1 MQASATST
9 PADELLAF
17 GQKHATR
24 LVTLLFTD
32 MVDSVALKQRLGEHR
47 GKELFDR
54 HHQSLRDCLR
64 QFPAAHEIGT
74 AGDSFFLLFA
84 VPSEAV
90 AFALLLQARMRALSH
105 TVGERIQD
113 RIGIHLG
120 ELILSE
126 SEAGHIPDDMH
137 SVQIDIASRVM
148 DMACGGQVLV
158 TRPVFDSARQVLK
171 DEDLEGVGA
180 LGWVSHGAYV
190 LKGIEEPVEIC
201 EVGEASI
208 QSFTQPPASAK
219 SRPHPAGEG
228 ELVLGWRPALNQ
240 QVPKTQW
247 VLERQLGTGG
257 FGEVW
262 LGQHQTL
269 KERRVFKFCF
279 RAEQVRALKREVT
292 LFRLLKEQLG
302 EHPQIVP
309 VREVFFEEA
318 PYYIVMDY
326 AEGQDLRTWCEA
338 RGGAAKVPMETRLD
352 LAAQAAD
359 VLQAAHDAGVIHRD
373 LKPGNI
379 LISEHKQEHEQHR
392 PAGGLSH
399 PAPPAS
405 KPLVKLTDFGIGQV
419 THKELLDSLT
429 KAGFTQTMAGQGGSA
444 QTGTY
449 LYMAPELLAGKPA
462 TIRSDIY
469 SLGVVLYQ
477 MILGDFTRPVT
488 IDWMETVED
497 PLLREDLSHC
507 FAGNPTQRFGGAIE
521 LAKHLRALPERRTAL
536 ARQQAE
542 LAAREKA
549 AYQRGVILTAILSAL
564 IVTAVSGLAFT
575 AWNQAIRATA
585 ARRDAEALS
594 AFLTEVFESP
604 DPGRDGRT
612 ITVAEVLDRAA
623 GGLDKKLAG
632 QPARRASFQST
643 LGWTYHALGLDQP
656 AIPLLEKARDYYLAT
671 FGPDHSETLRTMH
684 NLATSYDAVERR
696 GEALELRRKV
706 LEVRRKV
713 NGPEHPD
720 TAAAM
725 SNLAISFFEAGHRS
739 EALQLRE
746 QALTLL
752 RKVRANHPATLR
764 LMGNLA
770 ASYADAGRRDE
781 ALDLLEEVLKLEVQ
795 VNKLEHPDTLWAMN
809 NLAAFYFEAGR
820 KKEASELWERVVA
833 LAGTV
838 LGPKHTVALGYMNNL
853 AGFYFDAGRAAEAL
867 KLEEEVVTLRR
878 EVLGSEHDDTL
889 SAMDMLASVHT
900 QLGHTD
906 QALEVRRE
914 LLKTLEK
921 KMGSK
926 APETLK
932 AMNALGFALAHAGR
946 RDDALRLQEQVLAL
960 SPEVRG
966 PEDLGTLWVM
976 IGLASGYRENGQF
989 DQAIKLGESGL
1000 GLFRK
1005 IAGPEHPD
1013 TLNAMT
1019 ELAISYQ
1026 VANRLDDAVA
1036 LEEKALAL
1044 KRLHLPPGDAGT
1056 LESIENLA
1064 ICHEKAGRR
1073 AQAEALRKELAEIRT
1088 GPSTL

>member
-1 MQASATST
+1 MQTSATST
-9 PADELLAF
+9 PAEALLAF

-32 MVDSVALKQRLGEHR
+32 MVDSLALKQRLGEHR

-64 QFPAAHEIGT
+64 RFPAAHEIGT

-90 AFALLLQARMRALSH
+90 AFALLLQARMRTLSRI
-105 TVGERIQD
+105 VGELVQD

-120 ELILSE
+120 ELILAE
-126 SEAGHIPDDMH
+126 NEAGHIPDDMH
-137 SVQIDIASRVM
+137 SVQIDIACRVM
-148 DMACGGQVLV
+148 AMARGGQVLV

-180 LGWVSHGAYV
+180 LGWVSHGAYL

-201 EVGEASI
+201 EVGEAAI
-208 QSFTQPPASAK
+208 QPFTQPPASAK
-219 SRPHPAGEG
+219 SHPHPASEG
-228 ELVLGWRPALNQ
+228 EMVLGWRPALNQ

-262 LGQHQTL
+262 LGRHQTL

-309 VREVFFEEA
+309 VRDVFFEEA

-338 RGGAAKVPMETRLD
+338 QGGAAQVPMGTRLD

-379 LISEHKQEHEQHR
+379 LISEHKQEDEHHR
-392 PAGGLSH
+392 PAGGLSR
-399 PAPPAS
+399 PTTAPT
-405 KPLVKLTDFGIGQV
+405 PLVKLTDFGIGQV

-429 KAGFTQTMAGQGGSA
+429 KAGFTQTMAGQGGSP
-444 QTGTY
+444 QSGTY

-488 IDWMETVED
+488 IDWLETVED

-507 FAGNPTQRFGGAIE
+507 FAGNPVQRFGGAIE
-521 LAKHLRALPERRTAL
+521 LAKHLRALPERRAAL

-542 LAAREKA
+542 LAARERA
-549 AYQRGVILTAILSAL
+549 AYRRGVIRTAVLSAL
-564 IVTAVSGLAFT
+564 IVTVVSVLALT

-594 AFLTEVFESP
+594 AFLTEVLESP

-612 ITVAEVLDRAA
+612 ITVEEVLSRAA
-623 GGLDKKLAG
+623 SRLDADLAA

-643 LGWTYHALGLDQP
+643 LGWTYHALGVDQP
-656 AIPLLEKARDYYLAT
+656 AIPLLEKARDYYLAA
-671 FGPDHSETLRTMH
+671 FGPNHSETLRTMH
-684 NLATSYDAVERR
+684 NLATSYHAVERW
-696 GEALELRRKV
+696 GEALELRREV
-706 LEVRRKV
+706 LEMRRKV

-725 SNLAISFFEAGHRS
+725 GNLAISLFQAGHRS

-746 QALTLL
+746 QALTIL
-752 RKVRANHPATLR
+752 RKVRPDQPATLR

-795 VNKLEHPDTLWAMN
+795 VNQLEHPDTLWAMN
-809 NLAAFYFEAGR
+809 SLAAFYFEAGR
-820 KKEASELWERVVA
+820 KKEANELWEKVVT

-838 LGPKHTVALGYMNNL
+838 LGPKHTVTLGYMNNL
-853 AGFYFDAGRAAEAL
+853 AGSYFDAGRPAEAL
-867 KLEEEVVTLRR
+867 KLQEEVVTLRR
-878 EVLGSEHDDTL
+878 EILGSEHNDTVN
-889 SAMDMLASVHT
+889 AMDMLASAHT
-900 QLGHTD
+900 RVGHTD

-921 KMGSK
+921 KKGPK
-926 APETLK
+926 NPDTLE
-932 AMNALGFALAHAGR
+932 AMNALGFALADAGR
-946 RDDALRLQEQVLAL
+946 RDDALGLQERVLAL
-960 SPEVRG
+960 SREVHG
-966 PEDLGTLWVM
+966 PEHPNTLWVM
-976 IGLASGYRENGQF
+976 VGLASGYRENGQL

-1000 GLFRK
+1000 ELFRK
-1005 IAGPEHPD
+1005 VAGPEHPD

-1026 VANRLDDAVA
+1026 AANRLDDAVA
-1036 LEEKALAL
+1036 LEEKTLAL
-1044 KRLHLPPGDAGT
+1044 KRLHLPPGDPGT

-1073 AQAEALRKELAEIRT
+1073 AQAEALRRELAEIKT
-1088 GPSTL
+1088 GSSTL